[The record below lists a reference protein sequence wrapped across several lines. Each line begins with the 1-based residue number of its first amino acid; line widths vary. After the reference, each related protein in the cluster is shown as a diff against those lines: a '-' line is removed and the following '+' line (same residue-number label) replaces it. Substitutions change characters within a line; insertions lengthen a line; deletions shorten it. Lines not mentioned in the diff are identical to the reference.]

1 MGSHSFYH
9 FSYPHHLFHYHIF
22 PIQHKLFSNEKRKSC
37 VPKKSSR
44 WKTVY
49 AGWGRY
55 DNEKD
60 DEGKKNGKKNGSNGS
75 GHSNGGSGNGNGG
88 HGNGGNGNGGS
99 NGGGGE

>member
-1 MGSHSFYH
+1 MDIDKVVELIRESRKCPPG
-9 FSYPHHLFHYHIF
+9 
-22 PIQHKLFSNEKRKSC
+22 HKWDKKRKSC

-75 GHSNGGSGNGNGG
+75 GNSNCGRVNGNGG
-88 HGNGGNGNGGS
+88 HCNGGNCNGGS

>member
-1 MGSHSFYH
+1 MDIDKVVELIRESRKCPPG
-9 FSYPHHLFHYHIF
+9 
-22 PIQHKLFSNEKRKSC
+22 HKWDKKRKSC

-60 DEGKKNGKKNGSNGS
+60 DEGKKNGKKNGNGNGS
-75 GHSNGGSGNGNGG
+75 SGNGHSNGGSGNGNGG
-88 HGNGGNGNGGS
+88 GSNGGNGNGGS

>member
-1 MGSHSFYH
+1 MNIDKVVELIRESRKCPPG
-9 FSYPHHLFHYHIF
+9 
-22 PIQHKLFSNEKRKSC
+22 HKWDKKRKSC

-60 DEGKKNGKKNGSNGS
+60 DEGKKNGKKNGNGNGS
-75 GHSNGGSGNGNGG
+75 SGNGHSNGGSGNGNGG
-88 HGNGGNGNGGS
+88 GSNGGNGNGGS

>member
-1 MGSHSFYH
+1 MNIDKVVELIRESRKCPPGN
-9 FSYPHHLFHYHIF
+9 
-22 PIQHKLFSNEKRKSC
+22 KWDKKRKSC

-60 DEGKKNGKKNGSNGS
+60 DEGKKNGKKNGNGNGS
-75 GHSNGGSGNGNGG
+75 SGNGHSNGGSGNGNGG
-88 HGNGGNGNGGS
+88 GSNGGNGNGGS

>member
-1 MGSHSFYH
+1 MDIDKVVELIRESRKCPPG
-9 FSYPHHLFHYHIF
+9 
-22 PIQHKLFSNEKRKSC
+22 HKWDKKRKSC

-60 DEGKKNGKKNGSNGS
+60 DEGKKNGKKNGNGNGS
-75 GHSNGGSGNGNGG
+75 SGNGNSNGGSGNGNGSG
-88 HGNGGNGNGGS
+88 SNGGNGNGGS
-99 NGGGGE
+99 NGGGGQ

>member
-1 MGSHSFYH
+1 MDIDKVVELIRESRKCPTG
-9 FSYPHHLFHYHIF
+9 
-22 PIQHKLFSNEKRKSC
+22 HKWDKKRKSC

-60 DEGKKNGKKNGSNGS
+60 DEGKKNGKKNGNGNGS
-75 GHSNGGSGNGNGG
+75 SGNGHSNGGSGNGNGSG
-88 HGNGGNGNGGS
+88 SNGGNGNGGS

>member
-1 MGSHSFYH
+1 MDIDKVVELIRESRKCPPG
-9 FSYPHHLFHYHIF
+9 
-22 PIQHKLFSNEKRKSC
+22 HKWDKKRKSC

-60 DEGKKNGKKNGSNGS
+60 DEGKKNGKKNGNGNGS
-75 GHSNGGSGNGNGG
+75 SGNGHSNGGSGNGNGG
-88 HGNGGNGNGGS
+88 GSNGGNGNGGG

>member
-1 MGSHSFYH
+1 MDIDKAIEIIRESKRKSKCPPGSKWDKK
-9 FSYPHHLFHYHIF
+9 I
-22 PIQHKLFSNEKRKSC
+22 KSC
-37 VPKKSSR
+37 VPKKYSGR
-44 WKTVY
+44 VY

-60 DEGKKNGKKNGSNGS
+60 DESKKNGKKNGSNGN

-88 HGNGGNGNGGS
+88 NGNGGNGNGGS